1 MDSILCLTGCY
12 LCPLQVVD
20 WAESRLFFHQRL
32 SRRLAEEDLIQ
43 EVREAAGEDLSH
55 TAALELVKEVYT
67 TSKGQEWKDDVAF
80 LAWVNNPQSLEEHK
94 QKLRAEC
101 VAKQMVAMASSSGNM
116 KALPQGLSALLR
128 TVSLSETK
136 FWSMFGIESDID

>member
-1 MDSILCLTGCY
+1 M
-12 LCPLQVVD
+12 
-20 WAESRLFFHQRL
+20 FFHQRL
-32 SRRLAEEDLIQ
+32 SRRLAEENLIQ

-67 TSKGQEWKDDVAF
+67 TSTAKGQEWTNDVAF
-80 LAWVNNPQSLEEHK
+80 LAWMNNPQSLEEHK

-136 FWSMFGIESDID
+136 SWSFFMFAVANMRSDLQEKNSMIFDSSLEANYV